1 MIHQEVA
8 QPVYS
13 QDQEQAAT
21 IKLIGVGGGG
31 CNAVEHM
38 IGADIHG
45 VDFTLVNTDAQALA
59 RYNPNNVIQL
69 GSTLTRGLGAGTDPE
84 IGRLAAEE
92 DADLIAATIGDT
104 DMLFL
109 TAGMGGGT
117 GTGAIPVIA
126 RIARELGVLTVAVVT
141 KPFAFEGGKR
151 RQVAEIGLK
160 ELRRHVDSLIVVPN
174 ENLLTHLGPNISLIE
189 AFAASN
195 DVLTNAV
202 QSIAELI
209 TDPGLINVDFADVKS
224 VMTETGEAMMS
235 TGRGIGE
242 YRARDAAIA
251 ATESP
256 LLEDIDL
263 NEARGILANITA
275 SDTLSMG
282 EFQIVGDILDQIT
295 AQDANVVIGTVF
307 DADMND
313 EIRVTVVATG
323 LQSNLRQPA
332 PQSSRKPAS
341 TGFLGFGKR
350 NSKSSKRKAPANV
363 SRQRHASPM
372 EEHHAP
378 VEPYADRIDEQ
389 YKHAPNEPVY
399 HLHQNPVNPD
409 YPGEAPSQ
417 SRPVYEQPVSA
428 PEPAPEPVPVQQ
440 PQAQFCQACGN
451 HPDNHTSNCPLNEP
465 LNQTESRPKRGS
477 TLFMDERRNIEE
489 RLATP
494 QDSPARQ
501 PSVTQQQRQPA
512 HQASSRKHSARR
524 AEAVNGKKPSINK
537 HLVGL
542 VAGTVV
548 LLSVFYLLVAKKTT
562 IPNSA
567 AAVPAVTDSDSR
579 TDVASRKLRD
589 AQKRLSGL

>member
-1 MIHQEVA
+1 MIHQDVA
-8 QPVYS
+8 QPAYYEE
-13 QDQEQAAT
+13 QEQAAS

-45 VDFTLVNTDAQALA
+45 VDFTLVNTDAQALS
-59 RYNPNNVIQL
+59 RYNPDNIIQL
-69 GSTLTRGLGAGTDPE
+69 GTTLTRGLGAGTDPE

-92 DADLIAATIGDT
+92 DADLIAAAIGDT

-151 RQVAEIGLK
+151 RQVAEQGLA

-209 TDPGLINVDFADVKS
+209 TNPGLINVDFADVKS
-224 VMTETGEAMMS
+224 VMTENGEAMMS

-256 LLEDIDL
+256 LLEEIDL

-295 AQDANVVIGTVF
+295 AEDANVVIGTVF
-307 DADMND
+307 DPDMND

-323 LQSNLRQPA
+323 LQAFQRRPA
-332 PQSSRKPAS
+332 PQQRSRKPAS
-341 TGFLGFGKR
+341 AGFLGFGSNR
-350 NSKSSKRKAPANV
+350 NNGGSKRKSGAKRSRLRYRDAP
-363 SRQRHASPM
+363 
-372 EEHHAP
+372 EERTAP
-378 VEPYADRIDEQ
+378 PLPRPHPIEDVDTRA
-389 YKHAPNEPVY
+389 HNEPVNDQAY
-399 HLHQNPVNPD
+399 D
-409 YPGEAPSQ
+409 RAAYD
-417 SRPVYEQPVSA
+417 
-428 PEPAPEPVPVQQ
+428 EPARDAVRAYDTADAQNHQPEPV
-440 PQAQFCQACGN
+440 AQFCQACGN
-451 HPDNHTSNCPLNEP
+451 RPDNHTENCPLQQGSKQHTRPRIMVMDRRDDVDEAMTQRNDRVASTQVQSAAKATTP
-465 LNQTESRPKRGS
+465 RSKSRP
-477 TLFMDERRNIEE
+477 
-489 RLATP
+489 
-494 QDSPARQ
+494 
-501 PSVTQQQRQPA
+501 
-512 HQASSRKHSARR
+512 SRDQF
-524 AEAVNGKKPSINK
+524 GTGQKKPINK
-537 HLVGL
+537 YIAGL
-542 VAGTVV
+542 VAGATVLV
-548 LLSVFYLLVAKKTT
+548 TVFYLLISNSGTT
-562 IPNSA
+562 DDQAMAEAEA
-567 AAVPAVTDSDSR
+567 AQNEAS
-579 TDVASRKLRD
+579 TDVAGRKLRD

>member
-1 MIHQEVA
+1 MIHQDMA
-8 QPVYS
+8 QPALS
-13 QDQEQAAT
+13 PDHDQAAS

-45 VDFTLVNTDAQALA
+45 VNFTLVNTDAQALA
-59 RYNPNNVIQL
+59 KYNPDNVIQL
-69 GSTLTRGLGAGTDPE
+69 GDSLTRGLGAGTDPE

-92 DADLIAATIGDT
+92 DADLIAATIGET

-117 GTGAIPVIA
+117 GTGAISVIA

-151 RQVAEIGLK
+151 RQVAEKGLT
-160 ELRRHVDSLIVVPN
+160 ELRKHVDSLIVVPN

-209 TDPGLINVDFADVKS
+209 TNPGLINVDFADVKS

-256 LLEDIDL
+256 LLEEIDL

-275 SDTLSMG
+275 SNSLSMG

-295 AQDANVVIGTVF
+295 ANDANVVIGTVF
-307 DADMND
+307 DPEMND

-323 LQSNLRQPA
+323 LQSNQRQA
-332 PQSSRKPAS
+332 PPPPRPKKPAS
-341 TGFLGFGKR
+341 TGFLGFGSNR
-350 NSKSSKRKAPANV
+350 SNNGPKRKAGKPDSGIRYRSQPEDRPHAGHEADV
-363 SRQRHASPM
+363 SEMPQAAY
-372 EEHHAP
+372 EEP
-378 VEPYADRIDEQ
+378 NYDERA
-389 YKHAPNEPVY
+389 YS
-399 HLHQNPVNPD
+399 
-409 YPGEAPSQ
+409 EA
-417 SRPVYEQPVSA
+417 VYEDTVQHA
-428 PEPAPEPVPVQQ
+428 APVQQ
-440 PQAQFCQACGN
+440 VAQQPAVDAAVAEAEESLCQACGN
-451 HPDNHTSNCPLNEP
+451 LPDRHTDNCPLKTASPSPRSTGSMLLDEHSLDNV
-465 LNQTESRPKRGS
+465 LSRWDEKQEQPVPQRKATGRRQEKRPVAQ
-477 TLFMDERRNIEE
+477 ER
-489 RLATP
+489 
-494 QDSPARQ
+494 
-501 PSVTQQQRQPA
+501 
-512 HQASSRKHSARR
+512 SSF
-524 AEAVNGKKPSINK
+524 GTGTKKPFNK
-537 HLVGL
+537 HIAGL
-542 VAGTVV
+542 LTGAVV
-548 LLSVFYLLVAKKTT
+548 LVSVFYLVV
-562 IPNSA
+562 SDRFS
-567 AAVPAVTDSDSR
+567 VTD
-579 TDVASRKLRD
+579 TGVTEASSTVNPAGRKLRD
-589 AQKRLSGL
+589 AQQRLSGL